1 MVKSNLKSLL
11 TAITLSLSLS
21 SIPSHAKDNFDDV
34 LIKIDVSPSDI
45 CTSDICLEIYSWT
58 ITALDDDLIIKNI
71 TFNRGRCDINTPNGG
86 RGENKKLQYSDTWT
100 FNSSTDAVYRKC
112 KPLEAKVETNKG
124 SWNFNFK

>member
-1 MVKSNLKSLL
+1 MVKPGLKSLL
-11 TAITLSLSLS
+11 FALTFSASLMPTFSQ
-21 SIPSHAKDNFDDV
+21 AKESFDDV

-45 CTSDICLEIYSWT
+45 CTSDICLEVYSWT
-58 ITALDDDLIIKNI
+58 ITALEDDLIIKNI

-86 RGENKKLQYSDTWT
+86 RDENKKLQYSDTWT